1 MIDNFCV
8 VYTVLIE
15 TACEMKIWIES
26 YMFEDIGVGAQSTFG
41 GRGGQDIC
49 TWKTENMCMK
59 N

>member
-49 TWKTENMCMK
+49 T
-59 N
+59 